1 MKKHPIQ
8 YHALLV
14 LILLGVF
21 TLTAC
26 EKDSEESSQSTANV
40 KVGDTVPEFRLN
52 SSDGNEVLS
61 SSLDGRV
68 YILSFFDTRCPD
80 CVEEIQVLQRI
91 YDKYHAVVPVLNVP
105 RSQTKEDV
113 QAYWDE
119 KGLTMPF
126 HTSDDNLYYQF
137 ANKTIPRTYV
147 VDDEGKVY
155 AAFNDSPVVDYES
168 LDNILTKIVGEADA
182 KRGPVNL
189 SFKMKVPAA
198 SGDPSDYYFH
208 NEYAISRLD
217 IYFFNAATKAFFTKA
232 MITDLTK
239 AESLYDA
246 KYDVTYVFDDVRLR
260 AGVYDIFFVA
270 NYDNAPEE
278 PANENELLNMIDSI
292 TYNSG
297 IEANL
302 PETGPVMTSNATAFQ
317 GVNLIPWIN
326 KSYVMNI
333 ELERVVAKL
342 QIGVSQNSFQLVH
355 NSKKYAEVNITNYKF
370 VNLNKQYYLF
380 QHKDELSTL
389 TEQPEFL
396 YPKHFYEYKDE
407 GDQYVVDPFFYVKNE
422 NTENA
427 SAFKNYYQS
436 WFGDFTTEDFA
447 SMPSA
452 NNYGYAYILEN
463 TSFKTFQK
471 NGYSPGIVFKAAV
484 NPVFVYLYDYTNFKL
499 QEEYRPE
506 YWPKTIYL
514 YKYNFYGSLSAINKA
529 GGLTLDELATYTD
542 AQLKAYGIKQINL
555 NQASYETFYTYWIRH
570 RNIPANPM
578 GPMEYGILRN
588 NYYRMIVVGVNGIGD
603 SKITPD
609 CMRDNY
615 PNSYKDIVV
624 D

>member
-1 MKKHPIQ
+1 
-8 YHALLV
+8 
-14 LILLGVF
+14 
-21 TLTAC
+21 
-26 EKDSEESSQSTANV
+26 
-40 KVGDTVPEFRLN
+40 
-52 SSDGNEVLS
+52 
-61 SSLDGRV
+61 LDGRV

-246 KYDVTYVFDDVRLR
+246 KYDVTYVFDDVRLST
-260 AGVYDIFFVA
+260 GVYDIFFVA

-370 VNLNKQYYLF
+370 VNLNQQYYLF
-380 QHKDELSTL
+380 QHKDSMPVFTAQPKFTL
-389 TEQPEFL
+389 TENFS
-396 YPKHFYEYKDE
+396 EYRDDGE
-407 GDQYVVDPFFYVKNE
+407 QYVVDPLFYEK
-422 NTENA
+422 TLSTTNA
-427 SAFKNYYQS
+427 AAFKDYYKS
-436 WFGDFTTEDFA
+436 WFGNFTTENFA
-447 SMPSA
+447 YMPSA
-452 NNYGYAYILEN
+452 DNYGYAYILEN
-463 TSFKTFQK
+463 TCFKTSQK

-484 NPVFVYLYDYTNFKL
+484 SPVFVYLYDNSSHALK
-499 QEEYRPE
+499 EEYRPE
-506 YWPKTIYL
+506 YWPKVIYL
-514 YKYNFYGSLSAINKA
+514 YKYNFYGSIQAINIA
-529 GGLTLDELATYTD
+529 GGLTMDELLNYTD
-542 AQLKAYGIKQINL
+542 EQLKVYGIKQIKFNMGV
-555 NQASYETFYTYWIRH
+555 YETYYTYWIRH
-570 RNIPANPM
+570 RNNSTNPM
-578 GPMEYGILRN
+578 GAMEYGILRN
-588 NYYRMIVVGVNGIGD
+588 NFYRMVVTDVKGIGN
-603 SKITPD
+603 STITPNI
-609 CMRDNY
+609 MRDNY
-615 PNSYKDIVV
+615 PNSYADIEV